1 MANINEFSGLGT
13 PTVRKSDRAFESAYK
28 KQEANLP
35 RASLGGLSR
44 AQTSQGGGGG
54 GINLGNLL
62 GGLLGGKN
70 IDYAQQDFERQ
81 KELMDKMYDMSTPYS
96 TYGTLGSTVVDKEG
110 KKLTQTLSPELQAQY
125 DALLERAQLTGQR
138 VGNLS
143 LDPLS
148 LQNKIYEEQ
157 QALLQPQQDRARAT
171 MDEQLM
177 ARGMFG
183 STGGALQRGGLETSI
198 GQQNQQALANALT
211 QSQGILDAERA
222 RQASDMSN
230 ALTMAGQQ
238 NEMMAQGADYG
249 QYQPPKDIV
258 SGLSLTSSNI
268 GAQQATRDY
277 GMKKNIW
284 DMLGWSSGSIGEDN
298 WGSGLFRS

>member
-1 MANINEFSGLGT
+1 MGYETEAYGAQGKE
-13 PTVRKSDRAFESAYK
+13 AFYK
-28 KQEANLP
+28 KPNPWGGKITP
-35 RASLGGLSR
+35 RGGS
-44 AQTSQGGGGG
+44 GGG

-70 IDYAQQDFERQ
+70 VDYAQQDFERQ

-138 VGNLS
+138 VGDLS

-157 QALLQPQQDRARAT
+157 QALLQPQQNQARAA

-249 QYQPPKDIV
+249 KYQPPRDIV

>member
-1 MANINEFSGLGT
+1 MPRGKYGRAEGGGT
-13 PTVRKSDRAFESAYK
+13 NPAGVKYSDA
-28 KQEANLP
+28 
-35 RASLGGLSR
+35 GGV
-44 AQTSQGGGGG
+44 QGGYTKTLSQHKGGDG
-54 GINLGNLL
+54 NFLGNLL

-138 VGNLS
+138 VGDLS

-157 QALLQPQQDRARAT
+157 QALLQPQQAQARAQL
-171 MDEQLM
+171 DEQLM

-249 QYQPPKDIV
+249 KYQPPRDIV

-284 DMLGWSSGSIGEDN
+284 DMLGWSSGAGSSNEDSGML
-298 WGSGLFRS
+298 WRGMGS